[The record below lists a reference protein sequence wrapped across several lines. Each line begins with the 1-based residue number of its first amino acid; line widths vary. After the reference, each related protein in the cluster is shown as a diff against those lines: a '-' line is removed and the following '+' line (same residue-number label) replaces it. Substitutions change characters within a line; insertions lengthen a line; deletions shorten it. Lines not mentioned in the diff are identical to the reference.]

1 MSRVT
6 RKTDI
11 CLCENKG
18 ADQLRSNCEADQRFC
33 FHYGDSTFP
42 LLIYPKLQASSF
54 FSGTVQASL
63 SWTRSELPK
72 DQFSRITAHICI
84 KVNFIEIISSA
95 ILLPCVFGSS
105 ASGGGGGI
113 LASGTAGVSS
123 NRLPAPSNSSPG
135 IKS

>member
-33 FHYGDSTFP
+33 FHYRDSTFP
-42 LLIYPKLQASSF
+42 LLIFRNYKLLAFFLGLYRLVCLGPGRNSRKTSFLAS
-54 FSGTVQASL
+54 QL
-63 SWTRSELPK
+63 
-72 DQFSRITAHICI
+72 ICI

-123 NRLPAPSNSSPG
+123 NRLPAPSNSSPA